1 MPSDLGKDFLEH
13 SADLLSGRF
22 GDTLTPSA
30 FALRRSISS
39 SYYALFH
46 KINQEAV
53 SLIAPDVT
61 STINQRIQRWFDHAE
76 MKKICGRFT
85 KQELDQPLR
94 DLLGTTASAD
104 LQTVAANFIQLQE
117 ARHSADYDAGFE
129 VNATMAHQK
138 FKLAVE
144 AIHALKRLQGTAE
157 VNIFFLS
164 LLMFKNWERD
174 RS

>member
-1 MPSDLGKDFLEH
+1 
-13 SADLLSGRF
+13 
-22 GDTLTPSA
+22 
-30 FALRRSISS
+30 
-39 SYYALFH
+39 
-46 KINQEAV
+46 
-53 SLIAPDVT
+53 
-61 STINQRIQRWFDHAE
+61 

>member
-1 MPSDLGKDFLEH
+1 
-13 SADLLSGRF
+13 
-22 GDTLTPSA
+22 
-30 FALRRSISS
+30 
-39 SYYALFH
+39 
-46 KINQEAV
+46 
-53 SLIAPDVT
+53 VT